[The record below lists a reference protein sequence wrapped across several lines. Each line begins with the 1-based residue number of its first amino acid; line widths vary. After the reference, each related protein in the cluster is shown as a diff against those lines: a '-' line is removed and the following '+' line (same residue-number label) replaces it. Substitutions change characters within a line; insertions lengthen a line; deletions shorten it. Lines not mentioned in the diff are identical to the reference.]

1 MKMKTVLSLIFTLSF
16 FVAQAQNVDKIVAK
30 HIESLGGLE
39 KLKAIKSKVRTM
51 SMSIQGQDVT
61 MVSYEKRENKLKV
74 VMEAQGMEFVTN
86 CFDGKTGWR
95 MNQMGG
101 TDKYS
106 DKENKESAANTF
118 DGIWTDY
125 KEKGHTI
132 KLAGKEKVDGKECFK
147 LEVTR
152 KDGQTRTV
160 FMSTDDYMILKT
172 VSTNPSGA
180 TITRYLSDYKA
191 VAGVKFHHKMRVE
204 AGQTIDITISSIKIN
219 EKIDD
224 KIFAYPGE

>member
-1 MKMKTVLSLIFTLSF
+1 MRTVLSIIFTLSF
-16 FVAQAQNVDKIVAK
+16 FVAQAQNVESIVAK
-30 HIESLGGLE
+30 HIESVGGAE

-51 SMSIQGQDVT
+51 SMSVQGQDIT
-61 MVSYEKRENKLKV
+61 MVSYEKRQNKVKV
-74 VMEAQGMEFVTN
+74 VMEVQGMEFVTN

-118 DGIWTDY
+118 DGIWTSY

-132 KLAGKEKVDGKECFK
+132 KLAGKEKIEGKECYK

-152 KDGQTRTV
+152 KDGPTRTV
-160 FMSTDDYMILKT
+160 FMGTDDYMIVKT
-172 VSTNPSGA
+172 ISTNSAGA
-180 TITRYLSDYKA
+180 TIVRYMSDYKA
-191 VAGVKFHHKMRVE
+191 VSGVKFPHKMKVE
-204 AGQTIDITISSIKIN
+204 AGQTIEISVTSIKIN

>member
-1 MKMKTVLSLIFTLSF
+1 MKTVLSILFTFSL
-16 FVAQAQNVDKIVAK
+16 FVAQAQNVDNIIAK
-30 HIESLGGLE
+30 HIKSIGGLE
-39 KLKAIKSKVRTM
+39 KLKAINSKVRTM

-61 MVSYEKRENKLKV
+61 MVSYEKRQNKVKV

-106 DKENKESAANTF
+106 DKENKSSAANTF
-118 DGIWTDY
+118 DGVWTNY

-132 KLAGKEKVDGKECFK
+132 KLAGKEKVEGKECYK

-152 KDGQTRTV
+152 KDGETRTV

-172 VSTNPSGA
+172 ISTNPAGT
-180 TITRYLSDYKA
+180 TITRYMSDYKT
-191 VAGVKFHHKMRVE
+191 VAGVKFYHKMKVD
-204 AGQTIDITISSIKIN
+204 AGQTFEITTTSIKIN